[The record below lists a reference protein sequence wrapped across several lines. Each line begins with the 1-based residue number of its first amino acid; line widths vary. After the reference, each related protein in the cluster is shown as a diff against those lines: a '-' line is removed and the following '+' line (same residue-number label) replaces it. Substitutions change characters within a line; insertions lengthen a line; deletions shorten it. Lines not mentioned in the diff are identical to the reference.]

1 MFSQFRIHAGILPLV
16 TKISAGQTGKKT
28 IPRTLLCSGLFLS
41 AAHFIVLMTA
51 ILASLTALSGFD
63 NPSGE
68 TPWFEAAGTTLVNIL
83 GFPAL
88 YIWEQ
93 FQLGSRLPD
102 IVEWLTVAANSLLW
116 GFTLAFFFV
125 TKNISGKSG

>member
-1 MFSQFRIHAGILPLV
+1 M
-16 TKISAGQTGKKT
+16 

-41 AAHFIVLMTA
+41 AAHFILLMAA
-51 ILASLTALSGFD
+51 IFASLTLLSGFD
-63 NPSGE
+63 NSFRE
-68 TPWFEAAGTTLVNIL
+68 TPWFEAVGTTLVNIL
-83 GFPAL
+83 GFPAF
-88 YIWEQ
+88 YIWKQ

-125 TKNISGKSG
+125 TKNISDKSD